1 MRKHSYLGLTVAILA
16 FGSWGGTA
24 LAATADNANP
34 ATAQATVADGGSVP
48 ASSNEFSF
56 ATGFDYSAGHY
67 GSASDTTVW
76 NIPVDLKAQIG
87 RLRLQATLPY
97 TFIKGPG
104 QIVGGVVVSAPGGQV
119 TARSGIGDLNLSA
132 AYLVVR
138 ESGLLPSIEL
148 GGSVKAPTAKGT
160 IGTGKTDYSATA
172 SVYKSLTAKVLLFGT
187 VGYSWLGSPATYR
200 LQNGLLASGGLNF
213 RPAQNQNYG
222 VSVAYREPI
231 VAGLKGQAVVSPY
244 ITYRVSK
251 LFGVTLY
258 GVAGL
263 NDASPR
269 IGGGLRLT
277 LFQ

>member
-1 MRKHSYLGLTVAILA
+1 MRKDSYLGMTFAILA
-16 FGSWGGTA
+16 FGCSFGTA
-24 LAATADNANP
+24 VAATADNANP
-34 ATAQATVADGGSVP
+34 VTAQTPAANSSSVATSG
-48 ASSNEFSF
+48 NEFSV

-76 NIPVDLKAQIG
+76 NIPVDLKAQMG

-104 QIVGGVVVSAPGGQV
+104 QVVGGVIVSAPGGQV

-132 AYLVVR
+132 AYLVAR

-148 GGSVKAPTAKGT
+148 GGSVKAPTAKAT

-172 SVYKSLTAKVLLFGT
+172 SFYKSLTPQVLLFGT
-187 VGYSWLGSPATYR
+187 IGYSWLGSPAAYR

-213 RPAQNQNYG
+213 RPAENQNYG

-244 ITYRVSK
+244 MTYRLSRR
-251 LFGVTLY
+251 FGITLY
-258 GVAGL
+258 GVGGL

-277 LFQ
+277 VFQ

>member
-1 MRKHSYLGLTVAILA
+1 MRKLSRFGLAVAVFA
-16 FGSWGGTA
+16 WGLSVGTA
-24 LAATADNANP
+24 MAATSENTSPTIAGSTTGDAG
-34 ATAQATVADGGSVP
+34 ATAASGNEVSV
-48 ASSNEFSF
+48 

-67 GSASDTTVW
+67 GSSADTTVW
-76 NIPVDLKAQIG
+76 NVPVDVKAQLG

-104 QIVGGVVVSAPGGQV
+104 QIVGGVIVSSPGGQV

-138 ESGLLPSIEL
+138 EAGLLPSIEV
-148 GGSVKAPTAKGT
+148 GGSVKAPTAKTT
-160 IGTGKTDYSATA
+160 IGTGKTDYSVSA
-172 SVYKSLTAKVLLFGT
+172 SLYKSLSPQVLLFGT
-187 VGYSWLGSPATYR
+187 VGYSWLGSPAAYQ
-200 LQNGLLASGGLNF
+200 LKDGILASGGLNF

-231 VAGLKGQAVVSPY
+231 VAGLRGQAVVSPY
-244 ITYRVSK
+244 MTYRVSK
-251 LFGVTLY
+251 RFGLTFY